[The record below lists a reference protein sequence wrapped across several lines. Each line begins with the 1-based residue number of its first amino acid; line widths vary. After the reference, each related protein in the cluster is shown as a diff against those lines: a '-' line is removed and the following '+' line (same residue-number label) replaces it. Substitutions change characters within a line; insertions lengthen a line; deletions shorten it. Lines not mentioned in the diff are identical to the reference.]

1 MDSAAGGGAV
11 YTVAIS
17 RPTRL
22 YLGAAEVSGQWDH
35 LFILMLY
42 FDLTFG
48 TGGKWILKF
57 GEHVFFSLVGRLVLI
72 RKPGSLQGY
81 LFS

>member
-17 RPTRL
+17 RLTHL

-35 LFILMLY
+35 LFILLLY
-42 FDLTFG
+42 FDVTFG
-48 TGGKWILKF
+48 RGG
-57 GEHVFFSLVGRLVLI
+57 V
-72 RKPGSLQGY
+72 
-81 LFS
+81 